1 MEQLKHLLSNCTLCP
16 RNCGV
21 NRLDHQIGYCGEP
34 AEIFAARAAL
44 HMWEEPCL
52 IGETGSGTVFFSGCN
67 LKCVFC
73 QNHNIAI
80 GQTGKAITISRLSE
94 IFLELQQKGA
104 ANINLV
110 TPTHYIPQ
118 IRLALLKAKEQGL
131 SLPVVYNTGGYEK
144 PEVIKKI
151 ANHVSVFLVDIKY
164 FSSELSTK
172 YSKCKDY
179 YEYAKASFK
188 EMLQAKPN
196 CVFDENGIMTSGVI
210 LRHLVLPSCR
220 RDSISI
226 LEDIAKS
233 FDVSSFKLSLMS
245 QYTPDFCPDDFP
257 ELKRRLTSFEYDSVV
272 DYALSLGYDGYIQDK
287 SSATADYTPNFK

>member
-1 MEQLKHLLSNCTLCP
+1 MGAEMDKCTLCP
-16 RNCGV
+16 RECGINRQDRLGVCGV
-21 NRLDHQIGYCGEP
+21 SDKIKI
-34 AEIFAARAAL
+34 AKVML
-44 HMWEEPCL
+44 HHWEEPS
-52 IGETGSGTVFFSGCN
+52 ISGKNGSGAIFFSGCP
-67 LKCVFC
+67 LKCVYC
-73 QNHNIAI
+73 QNNDISHGAH
-80 GQTGKAITISRLSE
+80 GKEISTDELSS
-94 IFLELQQKGA
+94 IMLDLQERGA
-104 ANINLV
+104 HNINLV
-110 TPTHYIPQ
+110 TPTHYSTQ
-118 IRLALLKAKEQGL
+118 IIEALSMVKDKLKI
-131 SLPVVYNTGGYEK
+131 PVVYNTGGYEK

-196 CVFDENGIMTSGVI
+196 CVFDENGLMTSGVI